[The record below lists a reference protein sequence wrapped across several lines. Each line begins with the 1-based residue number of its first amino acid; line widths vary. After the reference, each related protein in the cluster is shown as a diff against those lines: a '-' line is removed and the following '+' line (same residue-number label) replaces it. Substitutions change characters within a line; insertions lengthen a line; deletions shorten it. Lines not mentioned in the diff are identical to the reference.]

1 MRKQWIRPTRL
12 TFVAPSKTHPSLR
25 RENHQSELCGRGS
38 PQLLAP
44 RRLPSSAAPAAASL
58 LGGCLPKAETRP
70 HRHTRRARPRTGRA
84 RRRRGSAARRV
95 HLRGR
100 ALGRTLLPAKA
111 CNRRTA
117 AHAHGRRRHRSMAG
131 QRWLSVLGVLCL
143 VSTVCPRCP
152 PSRLVFDQAPPCAVG
167 RRGWARGPEAAD
179 QQSSRPDGGTAEKP
193 GR

>member
-1 MRKQWIRPTRL
+1 MKNESARL
-12 TFVAPSKTHPSLR
+12 DLPKKTHPSLR
-25 RENHQSELCGRGS
+25 RENHQAELCGRGS

-44 RRLPSSAAPAAASL
+44 RRLPSSAAPR
-58 LGGCLPKAETRP
+58 GCLASRGLPPQGGDPAP
-70 HRHTRRARPRTGRA
+70 SLHAAGQAAYRPR
-84 RRRRGSAARRV
+84 SAPPRFSCAPRPSA
-95 HLRGR
+95 GR
-100 ALGRTLLPAKA
+100 ALGRTLLPAEA